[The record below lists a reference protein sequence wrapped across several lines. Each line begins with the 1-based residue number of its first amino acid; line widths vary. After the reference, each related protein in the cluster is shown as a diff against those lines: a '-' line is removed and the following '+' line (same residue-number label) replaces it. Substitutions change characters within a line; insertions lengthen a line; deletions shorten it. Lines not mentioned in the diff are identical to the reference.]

1 MSFRRTCTRNLVV
14 AYMEATRRDP
24 SCKFLGMTL
33 LGMTLVCAAVAVISG
48 KTVR

>member
-1 MSFRRTCTRNLVV
+1 
-14 AYMEATRRDP
+14 MEATRRDP
-24 SCKFLGMTL
+24 SFLGMTL